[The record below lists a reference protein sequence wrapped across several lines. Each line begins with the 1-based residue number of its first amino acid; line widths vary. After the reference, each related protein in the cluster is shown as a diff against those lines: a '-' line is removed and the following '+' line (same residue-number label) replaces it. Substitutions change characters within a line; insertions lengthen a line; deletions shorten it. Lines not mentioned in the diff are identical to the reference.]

1 MGEKNWRENFFN
13 FFWSGQLKVMP
24 WSVTSFL
31 HVYSYTSHFFMIDIL
46 VIYILMQHFIYR
58 LIFVDMIG
66 TSIFTNGHF
75 NIIILLIV
83 NLKIITDFN
92 KIKIFQCHRL
102 AKIKAWSYKKKNCKK
117 IKAHKKS
124 VQNNSYR

>member
-1 MGEKNWRENFFN
+1 M
-13 FFWSGQLKVMP
+13 
-24 WSVTSFL
+24 T
-31 HVYSYTSHFFMIDIL
+31 
-46 VIYILMQHFIYR
+46 
-58 LIFVDMIG
+58 G

-92 KIKIFQCHRL
+92 KINIFQCHRL

-124 VQNNSYR
+124 VQNNSYLQKVSVNSRLKDTWIIGQRKAFYRHRT